1 MGNANGRQDA
11 ADGGGPDDVSGRS
24 NGDLSFR
31 GNHAPSTH
39 PPSGRV
45 ASSDSMGNSP
55 PDSPGRSGS
64 PLMFAPQAAKATLQ
78 MTAVVAKSRKN
89 FNSPH
94 VKEGGFGSDSCPY
107 ALQDLPPW
115 PIAFSRIM
123 DCPKISNLG
132 EVAIYPLRLNC
143 LVMDSKQTPDMLSL
157 GCFVPVF
164 YLLNCQCT
172 FILRSAHLFP
182 SNFSFLTL
190 VKMQG
195 SHSAPVPVAPLR
207 RNEGAPFVN
216 QMWQNE
222 PPVAGDL
229 PAEQGIPTL
238 ITWNHGGNDVAVEG
252 SWDSWTSRKM
262 LQRSGKDHSILLVLP
277 SGIYHYKFI
286 VDGVQRYIPD
296 LPFVADE
303 TGHVC
308 NLLDVH
314 DYVPENFESVEEFKA
329 PPSPDSS
336 YSHGFLREEDF
347 AKEPVEVP
355 SQLHLTV
362 VGMQNTCVPP
372 SSSRP
377 QHVVLNHLFI
387 EKGRASQSVVALGL
401 THRFHSKYV
410 TVVLYKPLK
419 R

>member
-1 MGNANGRQDA
+1 MGNANGREDA
-11 ADGGGPDDVSGRS
+11 ADGGVPDDVSGRS

-31 GNHAPSTH
+31 VNHAPGTH

-45 ASSDSMGNSP
+45 ASSDWMANSP

-64 PLMFAPQAAKATLQ
+64 PLTFAPQ
-78 MTAVVAKSRKN
+78 
-89 FNSPH
+89 
-94 VKEGGFGSDSCPY
+94 
-107 ALQDLPPW
+107 
-115 PIAFSRIM
+115 
-123 DCPKISNLG
+123 
-132 EVAIYPLRLNC
+132 
-143 LVMDSKQTPDMLSL
+143 
-157 GCFVPVF
+157 
-164 YLLNCQCT
+164 
-172 FILRSAHLFP
+172 
-182 SNFSFLTL
+182 
-190 VKMQG
+190 
-195 SHSAPVPVAPLR
+195 VPVAPLLR
-207 RNEGAPFVN
+207 KEGPPFVN
-216 QMWQNE
+216 RMRQNE
-222 PPVAGDL
+222 PPGAVDL

-286 VDGVQRYIPD
+286 VDGEQRYIPD

-314 DYVPENFESVEEFKA
+314 DYVPENFESVEEFEA

-336 YSHGFLREEDF
+336 YSDGFLREEDF
-347 AKEPVEVP
+347 AKDPVMVP

-362 VGMQNTCVPP
+362 VGMQNPHVPPSSSSSSP

-387 EKGRASQSVVALGL
+387 EKGWASQSVVALGL
-401 THRFHSKYV
+401 THRFQSKYV